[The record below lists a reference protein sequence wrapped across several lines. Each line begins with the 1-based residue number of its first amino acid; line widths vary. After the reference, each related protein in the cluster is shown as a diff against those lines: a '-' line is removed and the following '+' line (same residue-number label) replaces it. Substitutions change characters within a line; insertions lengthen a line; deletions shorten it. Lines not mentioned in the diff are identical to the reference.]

1 MSSSPNF
8 ASIAQIATITQLS
21 VANTN
26 RDGTGTLGTLL
37 TGTASGTIVEQITI
51 KATGTTT
58 QGMIRFFL
66 SVDGG
71 TNKRLID
78 EVIVGALTP
87 SGTAQAFYAIA
98 PNLAGLLLLTTN
110 SILYAAT
117 NNAETFNV
125 ITQNSGL

>member
-8 ASIAQIATITQLS
+8 ASVAQIASIAQLS

-26 RDGTGTLGTLL
+26 RDGTGTLATVL
-37 TGTASGTIVEQITI
+37 TGTASGTIVEQVTI

-78 EVIVGALTP
+78 EIIVPAITP
-87 SGTAQAFYAIA
+87 SGTTQSFYALA

-110 SILYAAT
+110 SILYAST

-125 ITQNSGL
+125 IAQNSGL